1 MGRTKT
7 IDDDEILEHA
17 RAIFRHGGPSA
28 STRDVARAAGISQ
41 AVLYQRFGSKEEMFL
56 RAVTPEPP
64 DVETLLG
71 AYPPRDVRQDL
82 TRIGER
88 IAAYLRVLMP
98 TLLHVVAHSEL
109 GHDRLLELHR
119 GMAFHPLV
127 AGLVTRFERLRSDG
141 LIADVDAASSARA
154 FLALVHSAVFFELMM
169 SHGKPRGAHGSPV
182 AALVEVLWEG
192 LAPKSGRKRTS
203 KGSARRKV

>member
-7 IDDDEILEHA
+7 IDDEEILRHA

-56 RAVTPEPP
+56 RAITPDPP

-71 AYPPRDVRQDL
+71 PYPPRDVREDL

-88 IAAYLRVLMP
+88 IASYLRSLLP

-109 GHDRLLELHR
+109 RHDRLLELHR

-127 AGLVTRFERLRSDG
+127 AALVARFERLRSDG
-141 LIADVDAASSARA
+141 LVADVDPASSARA
-154 FLALVHSAVFFELMM
+154 FLSLVHSAVFFELMA
-169 SHGKPRGAHGSPV
+169 HGGPRGPHASPV
-182 AALVEVLWEG
+182 SALVEVLWEG
-192 LAPKSGRKRTS
+192 LAPGSGRKTTP
-203 KGSARRKV
+203 KGSARRKK